1 MSDEIFPELPGLKW
15 GVRRAPV
22 FSTTVK
28 RSVGGREYRALNQLY
43 PTYRYKFS
51 FEFLRDQ
58 RKGVDELRTLVGFFN
73 ARHGSY
79 DSFLFDDPDDNATEN
94 DQFGLGN
101 GSATAF
107 QLFRSFGGF
116 SEPVYDLKAAPL
128 VYKDG
133 VKQTPTTHYSVSSSG
148 LVTFVAA
155 PAAGAVLKWTGGY
168 YWRCCF
174 DKDEADFEKFLHDLW
189 ELKTLEFHS
198 VPP

>member
-73 ARHGSY
+73 ARRGSY

-107 QLFRSFGGF
+107 QLFRSFGSF
-116 SEPVYDLKAAPL
+116 SEPVYDLKTAPL
-128 VYKDG
+128 IYKDG

>member
-1 MSDEIFPELPGLKW
+1 MSNEVFPELPGLKW

-22 FSTTVK
+22 FNTTVK
-28 RSVGGREYRALNQLY
+28 RAVGGREYRALNQLY
-43 PTYRYKFS
+43 PTYRYKLS
-51 FEFLRDQ
+51 YEFLRDWRQ
-58 RKGVDELRTLVGFFN
+58 SVDELRTLVGFFN

-94 DQFGLGN
+94 DSFGVGT
-101 GSATAF
+101 GTTTAF

-128 VYKDG
+128 IYKDG
-133 VKQTPTTHYSVSSSG
+133 VKLTATTHYTVSSSG
-148 LVTFVAA
+148 LVTFVTA
-155 PAAGAVLKWTGGY
+155 PAAGAVLKWTGAY

-174 DKDEADFEKFLHDLW
+174 DKDEADFDKFLQDLW